1 MTTKII
7 VRKHTLSNTIN
18 LKLVKKVHKQDR
30 QVETYKPRNNV
41 VSKFINFKRN
51 SLTFKPA
58 KQYDYKK
65 FKKFDR
71 QAVRD
76 YA

>member
-58 KQYDYKK
+58 K
-65 FKKFDR
+65 
-71 QAVRD
+71 
-76 YA
+76 